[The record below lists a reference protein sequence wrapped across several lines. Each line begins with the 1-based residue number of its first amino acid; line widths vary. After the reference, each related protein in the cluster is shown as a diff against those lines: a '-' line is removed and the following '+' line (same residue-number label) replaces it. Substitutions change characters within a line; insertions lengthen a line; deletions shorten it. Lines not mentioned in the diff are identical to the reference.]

1 MQIMEPKSWD
11 ASVSLGWGR
20 GSRGGGTTHRDPDD
34 GGVRLDP
41 ALVAL
46 AHEAEGAD
54 GAGGNE
60 LDGQDG
66 VNLADEL
73 VADLDGRFGDGAAK
87 LR

>member
-1 MQIMEPKSWD
+1 
-11 ASVSLGWGR
+11 
-20 GSRGGGTTHRDPDD
+20 
-34 GGVRLDP
+34 VRLDP

-54 GAGGNE
+54 GAGGDE
-60 LDGQDG
+60 LNGQDG
-66 VNLADEL
+66 VDLADEL